1 MTDFAD
7 RLAALS
13 PAKRRLLEARLKKEP
28 QVREPVAIVGMACRL
43 PGASS
48 LEDFWRV
55 IRDGIDATGPI
66 PSTRWDVEAFFD
78 PTGEQPGKMSV
89 RWAGLVADVDKFD
102 PPFFGISP
110 REASRMDPQQRLLLE
125 VAWEALEVAGW
136 APERMGGTATGVFV
150 GIGGTDYSKIPAQ
163 FEDYYQQIDAH
174 VGTGNALSIASNR
187 VSYILDLRGPS
198 LSVDTACSSGL
209 LGVHLAVQSLRSGEC
224 DAALAG
230 GVNLIL
236 SPETTIAFSKA
247 RMLSPDGH
255 CRPFDAGANG
265 YVRGEG
271 CGMIVLKRLTD
282 AVRDGDRVLAVIRGT
297 AANQDG
303 RTSGITAPSGRAQQA
318 VIRAAL
324 AQAGLTSDR
333 VSYIEAHGTGTPL
346 GDPIETQ
353 ALAEVF
359 RRRTDQDPPLHVA
372 SVKANIGHTETV
384 SGIAGIIKVVLMLQH
399 GLIPAQLHLQALNPH
414 LGLEGSRVRIPT
426 EPAAWQAAGGTRVA
440 GVSSFGFGG
449 TNTHVV
455 LEEASP
461 VALAPAEAP
470 DRPLQLLALSAKSES
485 GLAKLASR
493 YIDYLDR
500 NPQTAA
506 ADVCGGANTGR
517 SHFNHRAAL
526 TAGDAAELRER
537 LLKLRDG
544 EKSAG
549 LKTGRAKLIGSPKIA
564 FLFTGQGSQYVGM
577 GRALFQTQP
586 VFRRTL
592 QQCDEIL
599 RGCLERPLLQV
610 LYGDPANGALLDE
623 TAYTQPALFALEY
636 SLARLWQ
643 SWGIEPAALIGHSVG
658 EYVAACVAGVFCLED
673 GLQLI
678 ASRSALMQQLPHD
691 GSMAVI
697 FAASERVE
705 RQLEPFRD
713 AVAVAAANG
722 PENTVIAGATEA
734 VRALVEQFTQDGVG
748 TQLLAVSHA
757 FHSPRMD
764 PILDEFQA
772 AASKFSYQRP
782 QIPLVSNLT
791 GRLIGDEPLDAE
803 YWRRHIRGTVRFADG
818 MQTLA
823 EQQLHALL
831 EVGPTASLLGMGR
844 RCLPNLPVL
853 WLPSL
858 RKGQDDWSSMLA
870 SLSDLYVLG
879 ARIDWLGFDRDYR
892 RQRLILPTYPFEH
905 ERYWFE
911 PTKSPRRTASAGQGP
926 VLHPLL
932 GNRIPS
938 ALPTQLFAARLSCH
952 WPKYLVDHQVQ
963 GSPVFPA
970 AGYVEQALAAA
981 DQTFGPGPHAL
992 ENLSIQQAMFLPE
1005 AIARTVQVAVSP
1017 EAGGACSLETYSVP
1031 AEAEPDDARW
1041 SLHACG
1047 AVRRG
1052 SAIPPAEVTAIDLDE
1067 VRGRAVTTHTHDEF
1081 YRDIMSPRGLAYG
1094 PTFQVIQYVYRTPLD
1109 ALAEVR
1115 LPPEVQRE
1123 LAGYRLHP
1131 SLGDAMFQSA
1141 SGMIPLE
1148 EDGSYSPYTYMP
1160 MNVRRVRVLGA
1171 ATERMFAYSVRR
1183 SAEDRPSPESVEG
1196 DLFLVDDQGQVLVE
1210 MLGVRLQR
1218 VGRGRAAP
1226 RTDDAQ
1232 QWLYQVA
1239 WQPAALASPAAVTP
1253 TGRWL
1258 IFADQQG
1265 VAQQLAA
1272 GLQQASGQ
1280 KCVLVVP
1287 GDGFRVLT
1295 SAEGGAKGGAKDGAY
1310 ASYQI
1315 DPLAADDYEHLLS
1328 DTFGAEDTACAGVV
1342 HLWSLDLAAPDDAAA
1357 DGWDD
1362 MQRRGCGSVL
1372 QLIRQLARFHFS
1384 RPPGLWLATQGAQ
1397 AVGDRQ
1403 AAMSIGQSPLWGL
1416 GRVAA
1421 LEHPELACRM
1431 IDADPADDATAVA
1444 AQLVQELM
1452 GSADDDQVAYRGGQR
1467 LVARLEHAVDVLSD
1481 AGSPDS
1487 TGPLSIP
1494 AAGPFRLRLGAAGS
1508 LDALRYE
1515 SCRRPSPQPGQV
1527 EVRVCA
1533 TGLNFSDVLKAL
1545 GLYPGITDEIVPLG
1559 IECAGVV
1566 TALGT
1571 GVERFRVGD
1580 AVMGVVPYSLAS
1592 HAVTAEYALVPKPRQ
1607 LTDAE
1612 AATIPITFLTAY
1624 YGLVRLA
1631 QLQPGE
1637 RVLIHAAAGGVG
1649 LAAIQIAQQIGAEVF
1664 ATAGS
1669 DAKRDFLRSLGVL
1682 HVFSSRTLDFA
1693 DEILDATGRQGVDV
1707 VLNSL
1712 PGDAIAK
1719 SLSLLRAYGRFLE
1732 IGKTDIY
1739 QNRMIGLLPFQ
1750 DNLSYFAID
1759 LDRLLRQRPETV
1771 RGLFAE
1777 VLDRVERGAYRPL
1790 PLTAFSAEQTAEA
1803 FRYMAQR
1810 KNIGKVVVHL
1820 GDAASAERVAAQ
1832 TASESLPA
1840 VVADDASGAAV
1851 RGDGTYLIT
1860 GGLGALGQHLTA
1872 WLAAQGARYLAL
1884 LSRRAPP
1891 APVTASLDQLRSQGV
1906 KVAVLRGDAADRRSL
1921 AEAFAQLPK
1930 DFPPWRGVIHAA
1942 GVLDDG
1948 LLFDMSLGQLERPMA
1963 PKVQGAWNLHAAT
1976 WDMPLDF
1983 FVLFSSVA
1991 SILGSPGQAN
2001 YAAGNAFLDSLAAWR
2016 RSRGLPASS
2025 INWGPWAEAG
2035 MAAEAGRTDQLESRG
2050 MGLLPPL
2057 AALDLLGKLLRKAC
2071 TNVAVMDAQWSAMLR
2086 RMGGRVPPLLR
2097 DIAEQAAGGEQRP
2110 AADAVDHA
2118 FRQQLLA
2125 VELDQR
2131 AVLLG
2136 EYFAD
2141 ELCRIMGI
2149 ERSQLELDQPLNEIG
2164 MDSLL
2169 AMELKTNLELRL
2181 AFSLPMAAFLER
2193 PSVTTL
2199 AAHAARALSD
2209 RGPEGVPPHEPLRAG
2224 TAVVAWS
2231 PLVTLQP
2238 SGDGPPVFCL
2248 HPLGGDIHCYR
2259 DLARNLRGHPVHAL
2273 RGRGNEGRLPPH
2285 KSLDEMIQAY
2295 VEVVRAV
2302 QPTGPYHLASWSA
2315 GGIFSYA
2322 LARTLREQGQTVG
2335 LLMLFDTPLPSIY
2348 RGVNLDDEVSFLFD
2362 LGRFAN
2368 WFSGSDIDVEN
2379 LPYDQLRSLDET
2391 ARWEFAFQIARTHG
2405 AVPPDSSPEHIR
2417 GVVQAA
2423 RAHATMILNYTIA
2436 PFEQTVHLVRPEQP
2450 NVLSAMTGQTLGP
2463 DLGWGQVLG
2472 ERLQLHQSPGDHF
2485 SMMNGPSAAQLAA
2498 LLGAC
2503 LGERRAASEGKG

>member
-1 MTDFAD
+1 MTDLAE
-7 RLAALS
+7 RLAGLT
-13 PAKRRLLEARLKKEP
+13 PAKRQLLEQRLRSEGRIAEP
-28 QVREPVAIVGMACRL
+28 IAIVGMACRL
-43 PGASS
+43 PGAGS
-48 LEDFWRV
+48 LDEFWRV
-55 IRDGIDATGPI
+55 IRDGVDATGPI
-66 PSTRWDVEAFFD
+66 PSTRWDVDALFD

-89 RWAGLVADVDKFD
+89 RWAGLVDDVDKFD
-102 PPFFGISP
+102 PQFFGISP

-125 VAWEALEVAGW
+125 VAWEALEIAGW
-136 APERMGGTATGVFV
+136 APERMCGTATGVFV

-209 LGVHLAVQSLRSGEC
+209 LGVHLAVQSLRSREC

-282 AVRDGDRVLAVIRGT
+282 AVRDGDRVRAVIRGT

-324 AQAGLTSDR
+324 AQAGLTADR

-353 ALAEVF
+353 ALVEVF
-359 RRRTDQDPPLHVA
+359 RRRTEHDPALHVS

-399 GLIPAQLHLQALNPH
+399 GLIPAQLHLQTLNPH

-426 EPAAWQAAGGTRVA
+426 EPTTWQPAGSTRVA

-449 TNTHVV
+449 TNTHIV
-455 LEEASP
+455 LEETSP
-461 VALAPAEAP
+461 AVLAPTDAP
-470 DRPLQLLALSAKSES
+470 ERPLHVLALSAKSES
-485 GLAKLASR
+485 GLAKLAAR
-493 YIDYLDR
+493 YADYLEG
-500 NPQTAA
+500 NPQAAA
-506 ADVCGGANTGR
+506 ADVCYGANVGR

-526 TAGDAAELRER
+526 TAQDAVELRQR
-537 LLKLRDG
+537 LQAWHPG
-544 EKSAG
+544 GKSAG
-549 LKTGRAKLIGSPKIA
+549 VKAGRAKLIGAPKIA
-564 FLFTGQGSQYVGM
+564 FLFTGQGAQYAGM
-577 GRALFQTQP
+577 GRSLFQTQP

-599 RGCLERPLLQV
+599 RDCLDQPLLQT
-610 LYGDPANGALLDE
+610 LYGDPANAALLDE
-623 TAYTQPALFALEY
+623 TAYTQPALFALEI

-643 SWGIEPAALIGHSVG
+643 SWGIEPAALLGHSVG
-658 EYVAACVAGVFCLED
+658 EYVAACVAGVFSLED
-673 GLQLI
+673 GLRLI
-678 ASRSALMQQLPHD
+678 ATRSSLMQQLPRD
-691 GSMAVI
+691 GLMAVV
-697 FAASERVE
+697 FAPADRVE
-705 RQLEPFRD
+705 RQLEPFRE

-722 PENTVIAGATEA
+722 PENTVIAGAAEA
-734 VRALVEQFTQDGVG
+734 VRELVEQFTRAGVG
-748 TQLLAVSHA
+748 TQLLSVSHA
-757 FHSPRMD
+757 FHSPQMD
-764 PILDEFQA
+764 PILDKFQA
-772 AASKFSYQRP
+772 AASKFQYQRP
-782 QIPLVSNLT
+782 QIPLVSNLS

-818 MQTLA
+818 MRALA
-823 EQQLHALL
+823 EQELHALL

-844 RCLPNLPVL
+844 RCLPDWQVL

-858 RKGQDDWSSMLA
+858 RKGQNDWSSVLA
-870 SLSDLYVLG
+870 SLSELYVLG
-879 ARIDWLGFDRDYR
+879 ARIDWQGFDREYR

-911 PTKSPRRTASAGQGP
+911 PAKSPRRIESAGQGP
-926 VLHPLL
+926 GVHPLL

-981 DQTFGPGPHAL
+981 DQVFGPDAHAL
-992 ENLSIQQAMFLPE
+992 ENLSIQHAMFLPE
-1005 AIARTVQVAVSP
+1005 AIARTVQVVVSP
-1017 EAGGACSLETYSVP
+1017 ESGGACSFETYSQP
-1031 AEAEPDDARW
+1031 ADAGTEDARW
-1041 SLHACG
+1041 SLHVCG

-1052 SAIPPAEVTAIDLDE
+1052 SAVPPAEVTGIDLDE
-1067 VRGRAVTTHTHDEF
+1067 VRGRAVKTHAHDEF
-1081 YRDIMSPRGLAYG
+1081 YRDIMTNRGLVYG
-1094 PTFQVIQYVYRTPLD
+1094 PMFRSIHYVYHTPID

-1115 LPPEVQRE
+1115 LPPDVQRE

-1141 SGMIPLE
+1141 SGIIPLE

-1160 MNVRRVRVLGA
+1160 MGIRRVRVLGP

-1183 SAEDRPSPESVEG
+1183 SPEDRPSPESVEG
-1196 DLFLVDDQGQVLVE
+1196 DVFLVDDQGRVLVE
-1210 MLGVRLQR
+1210 MLGVRVQR
-1218 VGRGRAAP
+1218 VGRGRAAQ
-1226 RTDDAQ
+1226 RTADVQ
-1232 QWLYQVA
+1232 QWLYQVT
-1239 WQPAALASPAAVTP
+1239 WQPAALESPATAP
-1253 TGRWL
+1253 RTGRWL
-1258 IFADQQG
+1258 IFADRQG
-1265 VAQQLAA
+1265 VAQQLAS
-1272 GLQQASGQ
+1272 GLHQASGRR
-1280 KCVLVVP
+1280 CVLVIP
-1287 GDGFRVLT
+1287 GDGFRALST
-1295 SAEGGAKGGAKDGAY
+1295 ADDDADET
-1310 ASYQI
+1310 YQI
-1315 DPLAADDYEHLLS
+1315 DPLAADDYGRLLS
-1328 DTFGAEDTACAGVV
+1328 DAFGVENTACAGIV
-1342 HLWSLDLAAPDDAAA
+1342 HLWSLDLAAPNDAALEDA
-1357 DGWDD
+1357 ASDAACSDAWD
-1362 MQRRGCGSVL
+1362 QTRRRGCGSVL
-1372 QLIRQLARFHFS
+1372 QLIHQLVRFHFP
-1384 RPPGLWLATQGAQ
+1384 RPPELWLATQGAQ
-1397 AVGDRQ
+1397 AAGDDQ
-1403 AAMSIGQSPLWGL
+1403 AGISIGQAPLWGL

-1421 LEHPELACRM
+1421 LEHPELACRL
-1431 IDADPADDATAVA
+1431 IDADPAADAASVA
-1444 AQLVQELM
+1444 AQLLQELT
-1452 GSADDDQVAYRGGQR
+1452 GSAGDDQVAYRSGRR
-1467 LVARLEHAVDVLSD
+1467 LVARLRRAPEVLSN
-1481 AGSPDS
+1481 AGTADRA
-1487 TGPLSIP
+1487 GPLTIP
-1494 AAGPFRLRLGAAGS
+1494 AAGPFRLRLRAAGS
-1508 LDALRYE
+1508 FDALRYE
-1515 SCRRPSPQPGQV
+1515 SCHRPTPGPGQV
-1527 EVRVCA
+1527 EVRVHA
-1533 TGLNFSDVLKAL
+1533 TGLNFSDVLKAM

-1580 AVMGVVPYSLAS
+1580 AVLGVVPYSLAS
-1592 HAVTAEYALVPKPRQ
+1592 HALTAEYALAPKPQQ

-1612 AATIPITFLTAY
+1612 AATIPVTFLTAY

-1669 DAKRDFLRSLGVL
+1669 DAKREFLRSLGVP

-1712 PGDAIAK
+1712 PGDAITK
-1719 SLSLLRAYGRFLE
+1719 SLALLRAYGRFLE

-1777 VLDRVERGAYRPL
+1777 VLEQVERGAYRPL
-1790 PLTAFSAEQTAEA
+1790 PLTEFAAEQTAEA

-1810 KNIGKVVVHL
+1810 KNIGKVVVHI
-1820 GDAASAERVAAQ
+1820 GDAANAARAAGEA
-1832 TASESLPA
+1832 ASETLP
-1840 VVADDASGAAV
+1840 VASAGDDASAV
-1851 RGDGTYLIT
+1851 VRPDGTYLIS
-1860 GGLGALGQHLTA
+1860 GGWGALGQHVTG

-1884 LSRRAPP
+1884 LSRRGPSAP
-1891 APVTASLDQLRSQGV
+1891 AAERLDQLRSQGV
-1906 KVAVLRGDAADRRSL
+1906 TVAELRGDVADRRSL
-1921 AEAFAQLPK
+1921 AAALAQIPQ
-1930 DFPPWRGVIHAA
+1930 DFPPLRGVLHAA

-1948 LLFDMSLGQLERPMA
+1948 LLFDMSLEQLERPMG
-1963 PKVQGAWNLHAAT
+1963 PKIQGAWNLHAAT
-1976 WDMPLDF
+1976 RETPLEF

-1991 SILGSPGQAN
+1991 SVLGSPGQAN
-2001 YAAGNAFLDSLAAWR
+2001 YAAGNAFLDALAVWR
-2016 RSRGLPASS
+2016 QRRGLPALSV
-2025 INWGPWAEAG
+2025 NWGPWADAG
-2035 MAAEAGRTDQLESRG
+2035 MAAEAGRGDQLQSRG
-2050 MGLLPPL
+2050 MGLLPPP
-2057 AALDLLGKLLRKAC
+2057 AALELLGTLLRNAC

-2086 RMGGRVPPLLR
+2086 RMGGRVPPLLG
-2097 DIAEQAAGGEQRP
+2097 DIAEQEAGGGGKP

-2131 AVLLG
+2131 AALLR
-2136 EYFAD
+2136 EYFAA

-2149 ERSQLELDQPLNEIG
+2149 DRSQLELDQPLNEIG

-2193 PSVTTL
+2193 PSVTSLAGHAAKSLVAGTDEAAAATL
-2199 AAHAARALSD
+2199 AASVEEMAS
-2209 RGPEGVPPHEPLRAG
+2209 
-2224 TAVVAWS
+2224 WS
-2231 PLVTLQP
+2231 PLVCLQAA
-2238 SGDGPPVFCL
+2238 GEGPALFCV
-2248 HPLGGDIHCYR
+2248 HPLGGDVNCYR
-2259 DLARNLRGHPVHAL
+2259 DFARQVQGRPVYAL
-2273 RGRGNEGRLPPH
+2273 RGRGSEGRFPPH
-2285 KSLDEMIQAY
+2285 AAMDEMIDAY
-2295 VEVVRAV
+2295 IEALHSV
-2302 QPTGPYHLASWSA
+2302 QSRGPYHLASWSA
-2315 GGIFSYA
+2315 GGMFSYE
-2322 LARTLREQGQTVG
+2322 LARALRAQGEEAG

-2348 RGVNLDDEVSFLFD
+2348 DDISLDDDVKFLFD
-2362 LGRFAN
+2362 LGKFAN
-2368 WFSGSDIDVEN
+2368 WFSGSDIDVDR
-2379 LPYDQLRSLDET
+2379 LSYDELRTMDDGT
-2391 ARWEFAFQIARTHG
+2391 RWEFALQIAKTHG
-2405 AVPPDSSPEHIR
+2405 AVPPDTSTDHIR
-2417 GVVQAA
+2417 RVVEAA
-2423 RAHATMILNYTIA
+2423 KSHARMILNYQIA
-2436 PFEQTVHLVRPEQP
+2436 PFDQVVHLVRPEQP
-2450 NVLSAMTGQTLGP
+2450 DVLSQMTGQTLGP
-2463 DLGWGQVLG
+2463 DLGWGQLIG
-2472 ERLQLHQSPGDHF
+2472 DLLRLHTAPGDHF
-2485 SMMNGPSAAQLAA
+2485 SMIAGENARRLAE
-2498 LLGAC
+2498 LVNTC
-2503 LGERRAASEGKG
+2503 R